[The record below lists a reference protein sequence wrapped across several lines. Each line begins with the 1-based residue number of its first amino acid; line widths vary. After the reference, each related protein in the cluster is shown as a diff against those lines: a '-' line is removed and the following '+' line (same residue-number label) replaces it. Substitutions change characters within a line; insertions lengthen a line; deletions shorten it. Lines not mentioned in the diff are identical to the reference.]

1 MSVTKFAVRGYS
13 MYPAFRP
20 GDILALEPVQP
31 ETIRR
36 GNVIV
41 YRTARDA
48 PDDWIMHRVIG
59 FQEHNGHRHFLTR
72 GDNAPCVDMP
82 VCPATIVGR
91 VTGRYENGAV
101 RPIRRREE
109 WFWLAL
115 VALNRSFRRR
125 RSKVLY
131 WLSPLLSILFWTGIV
146 RVTRVRV
153 GGRHLALVRGR
164 IVARREDTPGGMHVW
179 VHPLFRRMK
188 RVRLL

>member
-1 MSVTKFAVRGYS
+1 MH
-13 MYPAFRP
+13 PAFRP

-41 YRTARDA
+41 YRTALDA

-59 FQEHNGHRHFLTR
+59 FQEHTGHVITR
-72 GDNAPCVDMP
+72 GDNAPSVDTP
-82 VCPATIVGR
+82 VCPAAIVGR

-101 RPIRRREE
+101 RPLRRREE
-109 WFWLAL
+109 WFWLAAA
-115 VALNRSFRRR
+115 ALNRSFRR

-153 GGRHLALVRGR
+153 GGRQLALVRGR